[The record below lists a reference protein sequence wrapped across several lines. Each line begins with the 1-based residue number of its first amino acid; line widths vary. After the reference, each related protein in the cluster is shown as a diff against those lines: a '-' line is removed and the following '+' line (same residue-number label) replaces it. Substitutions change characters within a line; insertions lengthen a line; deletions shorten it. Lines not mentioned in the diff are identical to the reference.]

1 LVYQERLAEARKVQ
15 TRIKK
20 ELADRH
26 SLSVPV
32 QSDYL
37 DAFLSL
43 RVPCDALDSYE
54 QTIESTRDLAIKYK
68 NYPLLTWRQRFEDI
82 VNIYNEVDGGS
93 TSFDEEDRQMTVE
106 QLNIKELSHGPSM
119 ELNVT
124 DTHAVISCANIRTM
138 RLKIYA
144 LNIEML
150 FSTNPFISK
159 NSSGNY
165 SLVAANYDHEYNVE
179 QCLQESST
187 ENIHSRAAT
196 DEFELIGKSK
206 PGVNSIKLDIPVEL
220 QNKNI
225 LVEVQG
231 GGIIQSS
238 AHFSNALNV
247 QVVENSGLIR
257 VLSNK
262 NGRPNVGSY
271 VKVYV
276 KLLSGDIHFWKDGY
290 TAINGIFDYVSV
302 TEDNALVGTDG
313 SSLKSIMKKVHK
325 ISILVLSS
333 NAGGLIRVVEPP
345 K

>member
-1 LVYQERLAEARKVQ
+1 MVYQERLTEARKVH
-15 TRIKK
+15 TRIKN
-20 ELADRH
+20 ELANGKN
-26 SLSVPV
+26 LFTPV

-37 DAFLSL
+37 DAFLNL
-43 RVPCDALDSYE
+43 RVPCDKLDSYE
-54 QTIESTRDLAIKYK
+54 QTIESTRDLATKYK
-68 NYPLLTWRQRFEDI
+68 DYPLLTWRQRFEDI
-82 VNIYNEVDGGS
+82 LNIYNEVDGSS
-93 TSFDEEDRQMTVE
+93 TSFDDEDRQLTVE
-106 QLNIKELSHGPSM
+106 QLNIKELSRGPSL

-124 DTHAVISCANIRTM
+124 DTHAVVSCANIRTI
-138 RLKIYA
+138 RLKVYA

-165 SLVAANYDHEYNVE
+165 SLVAANYESEFNVE
-179 QCLQESST
+179 KCLQESSVDI
-187 ENIHSRAAT
+187 IHSRVAT
-196 DEFELIGKSK
+196 DEFELIGTSQ
-206 PGVNSIKLDIPVEL
+206 PGVSAIKLDIPTEL

-257 VLSNK
+257 VLSSK
-262 NGRPNVGSY
+262 SGRHSVGSY

-276 KLLSGDIHFWKDGY
+276 KMASGNVHFWKDGY
-290 TAINGIFDYVSV
+290 TAINGIFDYISV

-313 SSLKSIMKKVHK
+313 SSLKNIMKKVHK

-333 NAGGLIRVVEPP
+333 DAGGLIRVVEPP

>member
-1 LVYQERLAEARKVQ
+1 
-15 TRIKK
+15 
-20 ELADRH
+20 
-26 SLSVPV
+26 
-32 QSDYL
+32 
-37 DAFLSL
+37 
-43 RVPCDALDSYE
+43 LDSYE
-54 QTIESTRDLAIKYK
+54 QTIESTRDLATKYK

-82 VNIYNEVDGGS
+82 LNIYNEVDGSS
-93 TSFDEEDRQMTVE
+93 TSFDEEDRQLTVE
-106 QLNIKELSHGPSM
+106 QLNIKELSRGPSL

-124 DTHAVISCANIRTM
+124 DTHAVVSCANIRTI
-138 RLKIYA
+138 RLKVYA

-165 SLVAANYDHEYNVE
+165 SLVAANYESEYNVE
-179 QCLQESST
+179 KCLQESST
-187 ENIHSRAAT
+187 DIIHSRGAT
-196 DEFELIGKSK
+196 DEFELIGTSQ
-206 PGVNSIKLDIPVEL
+206 PGVSSIKLDIPTEL

-257 VLSNK
+257 VLSSK
-262 NGRPNVGSY
+262 SGRPSVGSY

-276 KLLSGDIHFWKDGY
+276 KMLSGNVHFWKDGY
-290 TAINGIFDYVSV
+290 TAINGIFDYISV
-302 TEDNALVGTDG
+302 TEDNVLVGTDG
-313 SSLKSIMKKVHK
+313 SSLKNIMKKVQK

-333 NAGGLIRVVEPP
+333 DAGGLIRVVEPP